1 MSTFADIFKM
11 MLRQPVTVAVFP
23 SALIEPIVELNVAKT
38 VTSSGVTDGCGTNI
52 ITLSGTVI
60 VEFAT
65 PSVPFASR

>member
-38 VTSSGVTDGCGTNI
+38 VTSSGVTDGCGNDRRFTFGESI
-52 ITLSGTVI
+52 Q
-60 VEFAT
+60 
-65 PSVPFASR
+65 PSIWNKYNKGR